1 MPLVLG
7 RDFLVSD
14 PELPYAVEDRLPNRN
29 SENFL
34 AQNCVCNIGQCFTA
48 LHNEG
53 LPGCVPV
60 EKQYFPT
67 AYVIGVSNKNSA
79 GQGFLL
85 LVLIGKSKLTL
96 KQSINKK

>member
-1 MPLVLG
+1 
-7 RDFLVSD
+7 
-14 PELPYAVEDRLPNRN
+14 
-29 SENFL
+29 
-34 AQNCVCNIGQCFTA
+34 
-48 LHNEG
+48 
-53 LPGCVPV
+53 V